1 MEHVTCK
8 NEFSV
13 VMMGDDPAYWKEV
26 VNKLKRDPRLTTVQ
40 KIEDGE
46 EHEMWMWRETRIPG
60 NLRPFLIGEE
70 V

>member
-1 MEHVTCK
+1 
-8 NEFSV
+8 
-13 VMMGDDPAYWKEV
+13 MMGDDPAYWKEV

-60 NLRPFLIGEE
+60 IITSVGGKIKKP
-70 V
+70 